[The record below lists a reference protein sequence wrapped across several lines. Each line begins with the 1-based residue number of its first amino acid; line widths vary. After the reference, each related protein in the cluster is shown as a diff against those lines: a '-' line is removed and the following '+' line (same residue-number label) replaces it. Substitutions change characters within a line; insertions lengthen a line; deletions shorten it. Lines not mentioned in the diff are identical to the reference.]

1 MQPLFALAFLSWIS
15 IGKLNHILRLKVSRG
30 FFPRFLFLLMQFWI
44 CFDINT
50 RIITTENIKKKGLDN

>member
-15 IGKLNHILRLKVSRG
+15 IGKLNHVLRLKVSRG
-30 FFPRFLFLLMQFWI
+30 FFPRFLILMQFWI

>member
-1 MQPLFALAFLSWIS
+1 MPPLFALAFLSWIS

-30 FFPRFLFLLMQFWI
+30 FFPPFLILMQFWI